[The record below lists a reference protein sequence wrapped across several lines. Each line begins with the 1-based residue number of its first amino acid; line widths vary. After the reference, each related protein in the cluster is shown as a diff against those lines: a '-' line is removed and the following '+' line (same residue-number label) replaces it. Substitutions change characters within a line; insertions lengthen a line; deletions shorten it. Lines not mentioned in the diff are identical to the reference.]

1 MKNAARS
8 LHFSRLKLQQIW
20 SRSTLLIPVFFIFA
34 VVFSLAAIHNVY
46 DTRVH
51 ARAYG
56 NNAIATFEHYIDQTA
71 SELEQLNRNLDGFC
85 DEPSIQQLRQYIFHS
100 PMAKEIALFDS
111 DGTIYCSSNQ
121 GYIDTQ
127 INDSVLNRVKN
138 NREMTTISFAQSSS
152 HDEAISIYFANQ
164 DLSGT
169 KVLLPPKQF
178 LQLVSSEF
186 KQHYFNYEVKV
197 LHHLINKKS
206 LNEPENTQVMQFYSL
221 RYPLAISLQITPLS
235 YWAHFELHLWKITL
249 IACLLAFL
257 HQAVRHYSITRNSLG
272 FSLKEAISNQEL
284 ELHFQ
289 PIVDIHNHRIVG
301 SEALIRWH
309 NRDHGVIS
317 PSVFIP
323 LAEQMQVIEPITR
336 QVLKLV
342 TDFVLQNPHLVKDQY
357 ISINLSRTL
366 IIQGKFI
373 DYLARYAK
381 QHASVLPLL
390 LIEITEDNNFSAQE
404 LVIVRR
410 NLNRLKA
417 SGFKIAMDDFGTG
430 YSGLN
435 FIHQHAFHTI
445 KIDQVFINGLC
456 DNSAVQSVLQSMVK
470 LAKQLQMRVIAEGAE
485 THDQVEQLRQLG
497 IQYIQG
503 FYYFKPLPAED
514 YLLKLSAQMEYS

>member
-1 MKNAARS
+1 M
-8 LHFSRLKLQQIW
+8 H
-20 SRSTLLIPVFFIFA
+20 LIPVFIIFA
-34 VVFSLAAIHNVY
+34 VVFSLAAIHNIY

-51 ARAYG
+51 ARTYG
-56 NNAIATFEHYIDQTA
+56 NNAIATFEQYIDQTA
-71 SELEQLNRNLDGFC
+71 NELEQLNRSLDGFC
-85 DEPSIQQLRQYIFHS
+85 DEPNIQQLRQYIFNS
-100 PMAKEIALFDS
+100 PTAKEIGLFNS
-111 DGTIYCSSNQ
+111 NGTIYCSSNQ
-121 GYIDTQ
+121 GYIDNQ
-127 INDSVLNRVKN
+127 ISDSVLNRIKN
-138 NREMTTISFAQSSS
+138 NHQLTTISFAQSSS

-169 KVLLPPKQF
+169 KVVFPPRQF
-178 LQLVSSEF
+178 LQLISSQF
-186 KQHYFNYEVKV
+186 KQHYFNYEVKI
-197 LHHLINKKS
+197 LHHLINSES
-206 LNEPENTQVMQFYSL
+206 LDPPENAKIMQFYSL

-235 YWAHFELHLWKITL
+235 YWAHFELHLWKITF
-249 IACLLAFL
+249 IACLIAFL
-257 HQAVRHYSITRNSLG
+257 YQAIRHYKVTRNSLG
-272 FSLKEAISNQEL
+272 FSLKEAINNQDL
-284 ELHFQ
+284 ELYFQ
-289 PIVDIHNHRIVG
+289 PIVDINNQRIVG

-309 NRDHGVIS
+309 NQEHGAIS

-336 QVLKLV
+336 QVLKSV
-342 TDFVLQNPHLVKDQY
+342 TEFVEQNPHLIKDQY

-366 IIQGKFI
+366 IVQPKFI
-373 DYLARYAK
+373 DYLTRYA
-381 QHASVLPLL
+381 QLNASVLPLL
-390 LIEITEDNNFSAQE
+390 LIEITEDNNFTAQE

-410 NLNRLKA
+410 NLNRLKS

-456 DNSAVQSVLQSMVK
+456 DNSAIHSVLQSMVK

-514 YLLKLSAQMEYS
+514 YLLKLSAQME